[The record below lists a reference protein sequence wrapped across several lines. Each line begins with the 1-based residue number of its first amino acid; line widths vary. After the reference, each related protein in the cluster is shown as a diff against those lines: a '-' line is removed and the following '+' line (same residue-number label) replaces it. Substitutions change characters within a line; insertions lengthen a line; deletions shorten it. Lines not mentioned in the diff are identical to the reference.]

1 MKIVKIEDLHA
12 DAGWRTLSF
21 LKVVTDEGIVGW
33 SEFNETLWN
42 PGLTQVVR
50 QLAPQMLGE
59 DPRQIGRIATTL
71 WACTRMVPGGMM
83 QQAIAAIE
91 NACLDIKAKALGV
104 PVYALGNGPYRDRI
118 PLYWSHCGTF
128 RVRDAKFFETVLGTP
143 PLRTLDDFVALGR
156 DAVERGW
163 KAVKTNPIVF
173 GENGP
178 HWPNSGFARQGLDLA
193 NNCDAAV
200 VDAVA
205 DQMAALRQG
214 LGAQAGLMLDLNF
227 SMKPEG
233 FIQCARAVEPHRL
246 TWLEMDLHDAQGLA
260 QVRRHSRT
268 PVASLEAIY
277 NRRGYRPFFERDAV
291 DFAIIDVVWN
301 GFSESVR
308 VAELAES
315 FEINVAP
322 HNFYG
327 HLASLI
333 SAHFCAAVPNV
344 KIMEYESD
352 DVPWK
357 DELFTVAP
365 RIENGELVLS
375 DLPGWGTEV
384 NEEAVRAHPPK
395 KPR

>member
-50 QLAPQMLGE
+50 QIAPLVLGE
-59 DPRQIGRIATTL
+59 DPRHAGRLASTL
-71 WACTRMVPGGMM
+71 WATTRMVPGGMV

-91 NACLDIKAKALGV
+91 NACLDIKAKVLGV
-104 PVYALGNGPYRDRI
+104 PVHALFSGPYRERI

-128 RVRDAKFFETVLGTP
+128 RVRDAKLFETVIGTP

-156 DAVERGW
+156 EASSRGW
-163 KAVKTNPIVF
+163 NAVKTNPIVF
-173 GENGP
+173 GKDGP
-178 HWPNSGFARQGLDLA
+178 HWPNSGFARDGLDLA
-193 NNCDAAV
+193 NNCAPEVIDAI
-200 VDAVA
+200 A

-214 LGAQAGLMLDLNF
+214 LGPHAGLMLDLNF

-233 FIQCARAVEPHRL
+233 FIQCARAVEPYRL
-246 TWLEMDLHDAQGLA
+246 TWLEMDLHEAQALS

-277 NRRGYRPFFERDAV
+277 NRRGYRPFFEREAV
-291 DFAIIDVVWN
+291 DFAIVDVIWN
-301 GFSESVR
+301 GFAESVR
-308 VAELAES
+308 IAELAES
-315 FEINVAP
+315 YEINVAP

-357 DELFTVAP
+357 DDFVTRPP
-365 RIENGELVLS
+365 RIEDGEFVLP
-375 DLPGWGTEV
+375 DAPGWGADIV
-384 NEEAVRAHPPK
+384 EEAVRAHPPR